1 MQRELN
7 YFISILVRMPYCA
20 VYNCSSSSNVDKNL
34 SFFGF
39 PKDVGL
45 QKAWRHYC
53 RRKKFKLT
61 KYSKICGKHF
71 TPDQYSRY
79 PPRLVEY
86 PNARAQLKDDA
97 VPDVEWPT
105 DDKCSTSSNM
115 QNKSPAFGA
124 YKKRQR
130 LEVRMFFFLLFDQ
143 SYISVIL

>member
-79 PPRLVEY
+79 PPRLAELGY

-105 DDKCSTSSNM
+105 EDKCSTSSNM

-130 LEVRMFFFLLFDQ
+130 LEVRIFFNNLINLI
-143 SYISVIL
+143 YL